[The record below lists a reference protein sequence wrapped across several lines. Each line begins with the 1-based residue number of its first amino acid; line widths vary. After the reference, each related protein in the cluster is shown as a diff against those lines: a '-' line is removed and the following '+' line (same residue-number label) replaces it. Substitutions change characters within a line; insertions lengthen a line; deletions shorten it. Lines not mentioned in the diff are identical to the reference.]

1 MEPMPDE
8 QAVTP
13 RMTVVFWPPSAR
25 NSTST
30 AGQKPH
36 STLFG

>member
-1 MEPMPDE
+1 MMPDE

-13 RMTVVFWPPSAR
+13 RMTVVFCLPSAR